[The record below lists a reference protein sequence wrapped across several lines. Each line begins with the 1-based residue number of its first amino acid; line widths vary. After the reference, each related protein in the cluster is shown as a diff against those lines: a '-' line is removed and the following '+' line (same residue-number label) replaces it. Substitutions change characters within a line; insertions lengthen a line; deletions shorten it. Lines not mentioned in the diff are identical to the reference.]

1 MKDLPTLVMQ
11 KSGICH
17 ELIINIIVGGGQLDL
32 PPLVMTVPLAILV
45 DVQQKRDLSVIDQQD
60 VYLGE
65 ERPKVVLWGFLGTLL
80 GQPPE
85 ATQSSFPMV
94 MYLDVTPDNV
104 NDSSWGRHLF
114 QKNVTS

>member
-1 MKDLPTLVMQ
+1 MDLPPLVMK

-17 ELIINIIVGGGQLDL
+17 ELIINIIAGGGQLDL
-32 PPLVMTVPLAILV
+32 PPLVMAVPLAVLV
-45 DVQQKRDLSVIDQQD
+45 DVQKKGDLSVVDQQN
-60 VYLGE
+60 VHLGK
-65 ERPKVVLWGFLGTLL
+65 ERPNVVFCGSLGTLL

-114 QKNVTS
+114 RQNVTS

>member
-1 MKDLPTLVMQ
+1 MDLPTLVMQ

-17 ELIINIIVGGGQLDL
+17 ELIINIIEGAGQLDL

-45 DVQQKRDLSVIDQQD
+45 DVQEKRDLSVVDQQN
-60 VYLGE
+60 VHLGKE
-65 ERPKVVLWGFLGTLL
+65 MPKVVLYWPCLVLWGTGESLSTLL

-85 ATQSSFPMV
+85 ATQSSLPMV

-104 NDSSWGRHLF
+104 NDSF
-114 QKNVTS
+114 

>member
-1 MKDLPTLVMQ
+1 M
-11 KSGICH
+11 
-17 ELIINIIVGGGQLDL
+17 DL

-45 DVQQKRDLSVIDQQD
+45 DVQEKRDLSVVDQQN
-60 VYLGE
+60 VHLGKV
-65 ERPKVVLWGFLGTLL
+65 RPKVVLCCQVPQPTCFQVERGPCLVLWGTGESLSTLL

-114 QKNVTS
+114 RQNVIS